1 MRFIW
6 AAVVGLFLVAS
17 PIAAD
22 DDPSGICV
30 GGMQIVACV
39 PPEGT

>member
-1 MRFIW
+1 MRLICSLM
-6 AAVVGLFLVAS
+6 AALAVIIPV
-17 PIAAD
+17 AAD

-39 PPEGT
+39 PPETG